1 MQLRQHQLASQ
12 CQQGLVP
19 FILIF
24 GDEPQQT
31 IEALDTVRNTAK
43 QNGFEERQSL
53 TVDGDFEWSTL
64 IDATQTMSLF
74 SDKQLIELHLPT
86 GKPGKEGSKTL

>member
-31 IEALDTVRNTAK
+31 IEA
-43 QNGFEERQSL
+43 
-53 TVDGDFEWSTL
+53 
-64 IDATQTMSLF
+64 
-74 SDKQLIELHLPT
+74 
-86 GKPGKEGSKTL
+86 